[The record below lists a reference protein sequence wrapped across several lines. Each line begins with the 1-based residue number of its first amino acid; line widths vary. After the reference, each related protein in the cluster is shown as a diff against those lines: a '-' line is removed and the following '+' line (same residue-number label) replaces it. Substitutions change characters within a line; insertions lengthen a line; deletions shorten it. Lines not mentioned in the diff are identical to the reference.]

1 MKTFL
6 YKFSDGSEI
15 YREPT
20 RATMD
25 EIEQICAEQGIK
37 LIYNGFTDQLNSL
50 HLLRANSHSSGDG
63 FKPGYQPALGIH
75 VSSHEQF
82 QSELKQRGLVEVGRE
97 KQSDAPKVKSSV
109 FTEDVIKEA
118 VAMGADISGR
128 QADALVKGE
137 SISE

>member
-1 MKTFL
+1 MKTFI
-6 YKFSDGSEI
+6 YRFSDGSEI
-15 YREPT
+15 NREPT

-25 EIEQICAEQGIK
+25 EIAEIEREQGIK
-37 LIYNGFTDQLNSL
+37 LIYNGFTDQLESL
-50 HLLRANSHSSGDG
+50 QLLRANSHSRGDG

-82 QSELKQRGLVEVGRE
+82 QAELKERGLVEVGRE
-97 KQSDAPKVKSSV
+97 RQSDSPTTKSSV